1 MVIMFFKLLALF
13 IIVPLVE
20 LFLIL
25 QVGKFIGIMPTI
37 LIIVFTG
44 TAGITIARRQGY
56 QVINNIRTNLNQGKV
71 PTDDLISAFLILV
84 GGLTLLT
91 PGFLTD
97 VTGFLLILPGPRR
110 IIASFVKKYFIKYLG
125 NSKLNINYQDSNRTN
140 YQEQNYQNDDFIDIE
155 AEEVKSDD

>member
-1 MVIMFFKLLALF
+1 MFFKLLALF

-125 NSKLNINYQDSNRTN
+125 NSKFNINYQDSTRTN

>member
-1 MVIMFFKLLALF
+1 MFFKLLALF